1 MGETILVVIAVLALL
16 AIAARRMTGG
26 DRFPEPLETPE
37 LPETPEATGTAPREA
52 AET

>member
-1 MGETILVVIAVLALL
+1 MGETILVIIAVLAFL

-26 DRFPEPLETPE
+26 DRFPEPLENPE
-37 LPETPEATGTAPREA
+37 LPESTESTGTTTREA